1 MTEDKESVW
10 QIVYSSPLAEAKY
23 WTDPSISHE
32 EELLDKLAT
41 LALRGEYLYRP
52 DLNFWIGCLSAAIRT
67 IRNEKH
73 EITSEDIRKFKRYEI
88 LEESHPENPEN
99 IDREMLLHNAE
110 FIYSFCHYLWNSP
123 EEIKK
128 RETKRQIDRERHQR
142 KQSLFLGTTKNTV
155 DVRDDLNENKT
166 FIDQLVKGNC
176 LIFWQEVK
184 GKKLYW
190 VNQSFSIDNIKSALG
205 LSGSDRIPWKD
216 IASYQQIFSKPDLKT
231 GRLDLGNVHPL
242 TAAELKKAADNR
254 K

>member
-1 MTEDKESVW
+1 MTEDKERVW

-110 FIYSFCHYLWNSP
+110 FIYTFCHYLWNSP

-128 RETKRQIDRERHQR
+128 RETKRQIDGERHQR
-142 KQSLFLGTTKNTV
+142 KQSLFLGTTKNNGETS
-155 DVRDDLNENKT
+155 
-166 FIDQLVKGNC
+166 KGRK
-176 LIFWQEVK
+176 IRIEKW
-184 GKKLYW
+184 KKLLQTKYGYAL
-190 VNQSFSIDNIKSALG
+190 DNEGHILFDGSCNAFLQNHYNEKLTDENGSEFTVPSSTILKDHIKTKYNGEYG
-205 LSGSDRIPWKD
+205 LR
-216 IASYQQIFSKPDLKT
+216 SYQNWYS
-231 GRLDLGNVHPL
+231 
-242 TAAELKKAADNR
+242 AEKEIKAQ
-254 K
+254 KST